1 MRTFTYEPIAT
12 LRLTSTDLR
21 NAAADLDAAGD
32 VAEAYRITIE
42 TDGQPHA
49 ERAEALYVPGEGRV
63 GFAWGADSDWT
74 DSSGDIA
81 VDIAA
86 WLNDPDLS
94 TPTTSS
100 RGSGPTPPTA
110 SSSRPAPAWWRAT
123 WGGRPGRGARRWPTS
138 APAVSRS
145 SPGWMPPAPWVF
157 RRRR

>member
-21 NAAADLDAAGD
+21 NAAADIQGAAGD

-86 WLNDPDLS
+86 WLNDPD
-94 TPTTSS
+94 
-100 RGSGPTPPTA
+100 
-110 SSSRPAPAWWRAT
+110 WRA
-123 WGGRPGRGARRWPTS
+123 S
-138 APAVSRS
+138 
-145 SPGWMPPAPWVF
+145 
-157 RRRR
+157 